1 MLKAAFMVPHP
12 PLIVKE
18 VGKGAEEQVVL
29 TLESYQQIAREIADI
44 SPETIIISSPHTK
57 LYNNYFHLMDSIS
70 LEGSFRSFGAAEV
83 TFNELNDMELLGK
96 IDEIAKRYDF
106 PTGILNDNINELDHG
121 TMVPLYFINKYL
133 GDYKII
139 VIGISGLSYPEHYKM
154 GKIIKEAIEE
164 LDRDVVYIASGD
176 LSHVLQ
182 KDGPY
187 GFLEEGPIY
196 DKQIIDV
203 MSKGDFG
210 KLLEFDPHFVDKAAV
225 CGHPSFLMMAGVL
238 DGLDVK
244 SKFYS
249 HEDVT
254 GVGYGICSYY
264 PIVEN
269 SDRLFLDKYLI
280 KEEQR
285 LINYYNNS
293 DDYVLLAKN
302 TIDTYIRNN
311 QVIDI
316 PDNID
321 KELLTKKAGVFVSIH
336 KFNELR
342 GCIGTIISTKDNIAE
357 EIINNAISASTKD
370 NRFDPITEDE
380 LKYLEINVDVL
391 GEYEDVNS
399 KDELDVKRYGV
410 IVSQEYKRGLLL
422 PDIEGVDSI
431 DEQLEIACH
440 KGGIDPK
447 SDYKI
452 QRFEVIRHKGNI

>member
-18 VGKGAEEQVVL
+18 VGKGAEEQVSL

-44 SPETIIISSPHTK
+44 NPETIIISSPHTK

-182 KDGPY
+182 EDGPY

-249 HEDVT
+249 HEDAT

-447 SDYKI
+447 SEYKI

>member
-182 KDGPY
+182 EDGPY

>member
-18 VGKGAEEQVVL
+18 VGKGAEEQVSL

-57 LYNNYFHLMDSIS
+57 LYNNYFHLLDSIS

-96 IDEIAKRYDF
+96 IDEIAKRYNF

-249 HEDVT
+249 HEDTT

-447 SDYKI
+447 SEYKI

>member
-18 VGKGAEEQVVL
+18 VGKGAEEQVSL

-249 HEDVT
+249 HEDIT

-302 TIDTYIRNN
+302 TIDNYIRNN

-447 SDYKI
+447 SEYKI